1 MTEIERQIFRIEGDI
16 YVLNMHLKNEQ
27 NPTKYDL
34 PKPSDERQHCIAGLK
49 TKIVITSY
57 SIHYTKLYELE
68 SAGQITDHKLFR
80 MLKKYMEDKVVV

>member
-49 TKIVITSY
+49 TKIAGKQIEIKQLKRDLTHVTNKN
-57 SIHYTKLYELE
+57 TKPR
-68 SAGQITDHKLFR
+68 SH
-80 MLKKYMEDKVVV
+80 